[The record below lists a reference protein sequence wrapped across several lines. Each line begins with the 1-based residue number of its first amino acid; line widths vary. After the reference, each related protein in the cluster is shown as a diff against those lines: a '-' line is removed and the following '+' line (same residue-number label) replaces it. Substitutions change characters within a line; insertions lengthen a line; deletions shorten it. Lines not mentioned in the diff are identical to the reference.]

1 MKPQAMTAL
10 EFRAELKRLQM
21 SQSGFAAIAKI
32 PLRTVQSWALCE
44 RAIPQTM
51 RAVIKSVE
59 RMPIKDRLIGQIV
72 PLLEKFK
79 GEKLETV
86 ATLVETMDSA
96 FRKMDSAF
104 RKTAAL
110 EDQVNELKT
119 ELAALQG
126 KVAQLTDTCVF
137 QATKLKLYVQEK
149 ERDAA
154 KAVPFNA

>member
-32 PLRTVQSWALCE
+32 PLRTVQSWALGE
-44 RAIPQTM
+44 RAIPQTT

-59 RMPIKDRLIGQIV
+59 RMPIENRLIGQIV
-72 PLLEKFK
+72 PLV
-79 GEKLETV
+79 EKLKGKKLEAI
-86 ATLVETMDSA
+86 ATLVETMASA
-96 FRKMDSAF
+96 S

-110 EDQVNELKT
+110 EEQVNELKT

-126 KVAQLTDTCVF
+126 KVAQLNDTCVF

-154 KAVPFNA
+154 KAVSFNA